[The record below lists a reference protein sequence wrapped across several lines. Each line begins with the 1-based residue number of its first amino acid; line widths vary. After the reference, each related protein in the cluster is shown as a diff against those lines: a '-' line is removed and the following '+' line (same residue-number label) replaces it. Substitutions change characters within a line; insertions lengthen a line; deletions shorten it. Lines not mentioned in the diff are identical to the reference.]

1 MNKFKKLNNLIGW
14 VVFAIAAFVYLSTVE
29 PTASWW
35 DPGEY
40 ISTAYKLQVGHP
52 PGAPLFQ
59 MMGRIFSLFSFGNTA
74 HVAVMI
80 NIMSALASAF
90 TILFLFWT
98 ITLLGKKLYEK
109 GGKEMT
115 KGQMWAVLGSGMVGA
130 LAYTFSDSF
139 WFSAVEAEVYAT
151 SSFFT
156 AISFWAILRWEE
168 VANERSGFRWI
179 LLIAYLTGLAIGVH
193 MLNLLTIP
201 AIVYVYYFKKYKFSW
216 KGFFWAGVIA
226 IGILAII
233 MYIIIPQVVNFA
245 GQFELFCVNS
255 LGLPFNV
262 GTVLYFAAL
271 IGLLAYGIY
280 YTQKNSKVFWNTV
293 LLALTFVLIG
303 YSSFLMLVIR
313 ANADTPINEN
323 DPKDAVSLLAY
334 LNREQYGTWPL
345 AYGQYYNAPEIGR
358 KDGTPVYKR
367 DDKKGKYV
375 VVDDKKGTI
384 PVYDPRFE
392 TIFPRMWSS
401 QKPSHIRIYKSKE
414 YGGTDGTPIR
424 VDMGNGKTKVLIRP
438 SFATNL
444 KFFFKYQ
451 VDHMYFR
458 YFFWNFIGRQ
468 NNIEGQGEINHGNWI
483 SGINFID
490 KARLGDQA
498 HLPPSM
504 KNPARARLY
513 FLPLILGLI
522 GLFFHYSRSKK
533 DTWVVFVLF
542 FMTGLA
548 IIIYLNQTPVQPR
561 ERDYAYVGSFYAF
574 AIWIGLGV
582 MSLYEGIKKYFS
594 KKEIAAALVTVIS
607 LVLVPANMAKEEW
620 PSHDRSGKYSARDFA
635 VMYLKS
641 CPPNAILFTNG
652 DNDTFPLW
660 YAQEVEGIR
669 TDVRVVNYMLA
680 GGSWYVDQMFKQEY
694 NSAPLPLS
702 IPSEKYDRGDMNFIP
717 VYPVI
722 KGAVSLKDAID
733 FIRNDDPRTKMPLQD
748 GDKIDYLP
756 GKELFLNVD
765 SAAVVNSG
773 TVPAKDAG
781 KIVKK
786 LQWKVTQ
793 GYLYRSDVMLLDL
806 LATNNWKRPICF
818 ANPSSVSKVLNLTK
832 YMQMRG
838 LVYQLVPEPAPDY
851 IKGIGGVTPDSS
863 YRILMN
869 KKVRW
874 GRLNMPDVH
883 VDRESFRNA
892 TIGKQSYIRL
902 AMALADEHK
911 YDSTVRVLDRGLYF
925 FPSSKFPYSY
935 YTIQWAL
942 LYYRAGDYAKN
953 HHEPAKKYQQYF
965 KKGND
970 VAEKIYQRY
979 MEDLQYYNSLND
991 RFVPFYSDNIREALT
1006 SLQQLARLTKD
1017 FHQDKLSAKI
1027 NKSFYDELK
1036 KMEGSMGK

>member
-1 MNKFKKLNNLIGW
+1 MNSFKKLNNRVGW
-14 VVFAIAAFVYLSTVE
+14 GIFAIAAFVYLSTIE

-40 ISTAYKLQVGHP
+40 IATSFKLQVGHP

-59 MMGRIFSLFSFGNTA
+59 MMGRIFSLFSFGNVA
-74 HVAVMI
+74 HVAMMI

-98 ITLLGKKLYEK
+98 ITLFAKKIYLKKPGDEL
-109 GGKEMT
+109 T
-115 KGQMWAVLGSGMVGA
+115 KGQTWAILGAGVIGA

-139 WFSAVEAEVYAT
+139 WFSAAEAEVYAT

-156 AISFWAILRWEE
+156 AITFWAILRWEQ
-168 VANERSGFRWI
+168 VANDRSGFRWI
-179 LLIAYLTGLAIGVH
+179 ILIAYLSGLAIGVH
-193 MLNLLTIP
+193 LLNLLTIP
-201 AIVYVYYFKKYKFSW
+201 AIVYVYYFKKFKFSW
-216 KGFFWAGVIA
+216 KGFIGAGIVG
-226 IGILAII
+226 IGILAIV
-233 MYIIIPQVVNFA
+233 MYIIIPQVVNLA
-245 GQFELFCVNS
+245 GKFELFCVNN

-262 GTVLYFAAL
+262 GTVIYFLTL

-280 YTQKNSKVFWNTV
+280 YTQKSGKVIYNTM

-323 DPKDAVSLLAY
+323 NPKNAVNLLAY
-334 LNREQYGTWPL
+334 LNRQQYGTWPL
-345 AYGQYYNAPEIGR
+345 LYGQYYNAPVIGR
-358 KDGTPVYKR
+358 ENGIPVYKR

-375 VVDDKKGTI
+375 VIDDRKQTI

-392 TIFPRMWSS
+392 TIFPRMWSN
-401 QKPSHIRIYKSKE
+401 QKPSHIRIYKSQA
-414 YGGTDGTPIR
+414 YGSRDGTPIR

-438 SFATNL
+438 NFATNL

-451 VDHMYFR
+451 VDHMYIR
-458 YFFWNFIGRQ
+458 YFMWNFVGRQ

-490 KARLGDQA
+490 KIRLGDQA
-498 HLPPSM
+498 NLPASM

-513 FLPLILGLI
+513 FLPLILGLL
-522 GLFFHYSRSKK
+522 GFFFQLSKSKK
-533 DTWVVFVLF
+533 DTWVVWMLF

-548 IIIYLNQTPVQPR
+548 IIIYLNQTPMQPR

-574 AIWIGLGV
+574 AIWIGFGV
-582 MSLYEGIKKYFS
+582 LSLYESVKKYFG
-594 KKEIAAALVTVIS
+594 KKEIAAILVTVVS
-607 LVLVPANMAKEEW
+607 LILVPANMAKEEW
-620 PSHDRSGKYSARDFA
+620 PSHDRAGKFSARDFA

-680 GGSWYVDQMFKQEY
+680 SGSWYVDQMFKQEY

-702 IPSEKYDRGDMNFIP
+702 ISSEKYDRGAMNFIP

-722 KGAVSLKDAID
+722 KGAVSVKDAVD
-733 FIRNDDPRTKMPLQD
+733 FIKSDNPKTRMPLQN
-748 GDKIDYLP
+748 GDRIDYLP
-756 GKELFLNVD
+756 DKELFLNVD

-773 TVPAKDAG
+773 TVSLKNAG

-786 LQWKVTQ
+786 ISWRVTQ

-806 LATNNWKRPICF
+806 IAHNNWKRPICF
-818 ANPSSVSKVLNLTK
+818 ANPSSVSKVLNVVK
-832 YMQMRG
+832 YSHMRG
-838 LVYQLVPEPAPDY
+838 LVYQFTPVPAMDY
-851 IKGIGGVTPDSS
+851 YKGVGGVSPNSS

-869 KKVRW
+869 KDVRW

-883 VDRESFRNA
+883 VDRESFRNSTLA
-892 TIGKQSYIRL
+892 KQSYIRL
-902 AMALADEHK
+902 AQALANLHK
-911 YDSTVRVLDRGLYF
+911 YDSTVKVLDRGIYF
-925 FPSSKFPYSY
+925 FPNSKFPFGY
-935 YTIQWAL
+935 YTIHWAL
-942 LYYRAGDYAKN
+942 LYYQAGA
-953 HHEPAKKYQQYF
+953 F
-965 KKGND
+965 SKGNKVITD
-970 VAEKIYQRY
+970 IYNRY
-979 MEDLQYYNSLND
+979 MEDLRYYNSLND
-991 RFVPFYSDNIREALT
+991 RFVSYYNDNIRESLSA
-1006 SLQQLARLTKD
+1006 LQQMVRLTKD
-1017 FHQDKLSAKI
+1017 YHQDTLSKKI
-1027 NKSFYDELK
+1027 NKGFYDQLK
-1036 KMEGSMGK
+1036 LMQGTIK